1 MKPMYRLCCK
11 ITLGLA
17 LILSTQAAPLACHL
31 SYANRPKRVAAIGQK
46 RTIKRKKNSH
56 KGSARRYSQKELR
69 HIKRILEKKFLT
81 EDKTPALRNVVG
93 FGIGANSVDVMLR
106 WNTKKK
112 QQEFR
117 KQICNSPAIEFG
129 NKLDPVIDNTTGPNS
144 CQGISIQAEKSA
156 YPPNS
161 TEIKFIITNRS
172 GKEAMYGEKY
182 NITAQ
187 AKDGNW
193 FLIPTDCVFKD
204 VGHILSDGQSGTL
217 TAHLF
222 PDIRP
227 NQPGTYRLFHEV
239 DIDGKNVLL
248 MATFE
253 LK

>member
-1 MKPMYRLCCK
+1 MKLMYRLCCK

-17 LILSTQAAPLACHL
+17 LILSIQAASSACRF
-31 SYANRPKRVAAIGQK
+31 SYANQPKRAATISQK
-46 RTIKRKKNSH
+46 KALKRKKISH

-69 HIKRILEKKFLT
+69 HIKRALEKKFLT

-93 FGIGANSVDVMLR
+93 FGIGTNSVDVMLR

-117 KQICNSPAIEFG
+117 RQIYSSPAIKFG
-129 NKLDPVIDNTTGPNS
+129 SKLDPVMDNTTGPS
-144 CQGISIQAEKSA
+144 SYQGISIQAEKSA

-172 GKEAMYGEKY
+172 GREAMYGEKY
-182 NITAQ
+182 RITAQ

-222 PDIRP
+222 PDIHP
-227 NQPGTYRLFHEV
+227 NQPGTYRFFHEV